1 MRPAFAVAFTGAAIL
16 AGGVLLAGDFGSW
29 IGDSNPMPAESQSTA
44 GAPATPNLER
54 SPGPTQTVSL
64 QTVNLKVEN
73 MWCATCPIIVRRAL
87 ERVEGVSKAEVSF
100 RSKTATV
107 AFDPSRCD
115 VAKLI
120 AATAA
125 YGFPTSV
132 IR

>member
-1 MRPAFAVAFTGAAIL
+1 MKPALAVALTGAVIL

-29 IGDSNPMPAESQSTA
+29 IGQSNPVPAAPETA
-44 GAPATPNLER
+44 AGSLMTSNPER
-54 SPGPTQTVSL
+54 SPGPTQTASL
-64 QTVNLKVEN
+64 RTVNLKVEN

-87 ERVEGVSKAEVSF
+87 ERVEGVSKAQVSF

>member
-1 MRPAFAVAFTGAAIL
+1 MKPALAVALTGAVIL
-16 AGGVLLAGDFGSW
+16 AGGVLLAGEFGSW
-29 IGDSNPMPAESQSTA
+29 IGQSNPVPAAPQTAA
-44 GAPATPNLER
+44 GAPASPNLER
-54 SPGPTQTVSL
+54 SPGPTQTASF
-64 QTVNLKVEN
+64 QTVDLKVEN

-87 ERVEGVSKAEVSF
+87 ERVEGVSKAQVSF

>member
-1 MRPAFAVAFTGAAIL
+1 MKPALAVALTGAVIL
-16 AGGVLLAGDFGSW
+16 AGGVLLAGEFGGW
-29 IGDSNPMPAESQSTA
+29 IGDSNPLPAAPQTA
-44 GAPATPNLER
+44 VGSPMTSNLER
-54 SPGPTQTVSL
+54 SSGPTRTASL
-64 QTVNLKVEN
+64 QTVTLKVEN
-73 MWCATCPIIVRRAL
+73 LWCASCPIIVRRAL
-87 ERVEGVSKAEVSF
+87 EQVEGVSKAQVSF

>member
-1 MRPAFAVAFTGAAIL
+1 MKPALAVALTGAVIL
-16 AGGVLLAGDFGSW
+16 AGGVLLTGDFGSW
-29 IGDSNPMPAESQSTA
+29 IGRSNPVPAGPQTA
-44 GAPATPNLER
+44 AGSLMTSNLER
-54 SPGPTQTVSL
+54 SPGPTRTASL
-64 QTVNLKVEN
+64 QTVTLKVEN
-73 MWCATCPIIVRRAL
+73 LWCASCPIIVRRAL
-87 ERVEGVSKAEVSF
+87 ERVEGVSKAQVSF

>member
-1 MRPAFAVAFTGAAIL
+1 MKPALAVAIIGAAIL
-16 AGGVLLAGDFGSW
+16 AGGVLLVGDFGSW
-29 IGDSNPMPAESQSTA
+29 IGDSNPLPAAPQSTA
-44 GAPATPNLER
+44 GSPMTSNPER
-54 SPGPTQTVSL
+54 SPGPTQAASL

-73 MWCATCPIIVRRAL
+73 MWCATCPMIVRRAL
-87 ERVEGVSKAEVSF
+87 EQVEGVSKAQVSF

-125 YGFPTSV
+125 SGFPSTV

>member
-1 MRPAFAVAFTGAAIL
+1 MKPALAVALTGAVIL
-16 AGGVLLAGDFGSW
+16 AGGVLLAGEFGSW
-29 IGDSNPMPAESQSTA
+29 IGQSKPVPAGPQAAA
-44 GAPATPNLER
+44 GSLMTSNLER
-54 SPGPTQTVSL
+54 SPGPTQTASF
-64 QTVNLKVEN
+64 QTVDLKVEN
-73 MWCATCPIIVRRAL
+73 LWCASCPIIVRRAL
-87 ERVEGVSKAEVSF
+87 ERVEGVSKAQVSF

>member
-1 MRPAFAVAFTGAAIL
+1 MKPALAVAIIGAAIL
-16 AGGVLLAGDFGSW
+16 AGGVLLVGDFGSW
-29 IGDSNPMPAESQSTA
+29 IGDSNPLPAASQSTA
-44 GAPATPNLER
+44 SAPHTPNPER
-54 SPGPTQTVSL
+54 SPGPTQTAL
-64 QTVNLKVEN
+64 LETVNLKVEN
-73 MWCATCPIIVRRAL
+73 MWCATCPMIVRRAL
-87 ERVEGVSKAEVSF
+87 EQVEGVSKAQVSF

-125 YGFPTSV
+125 SGFPSTV

>member
-1 MRPAFAVAFTGAAIL
+1 MKPAHAVALTGAVIL
-16 AGGVLLAGDFGSW
+16 AGGVLLAGEFGSW
-29 IGDSNPMPAESQSTA
+29 IGDSNPLPAASQSTA
-44 GAPATPNLER
+44 GSLMTSNPER
-54 SPGPTQTVSL
+54 SPGPTQTAAL
-64 QTVNLKVEN
+64 QTVDLKVEN
-73 MWCATCPIIVRRAL
+73 LWCATCPMIVRRAL
-87 ERVEGVSKAEVSF
+87 EQVEGVSKAQVSF

>member
-1 MRPAFAVAFTGAAIL
+1 MKPALAVALTGAVIL

-29 IGDSNPMPAESQSTA
+29 IGDSNPLPAASQSTA
-44 GAPATPNLER
+44 GSPMTSNPER
-54 SPGPTQTVSL
+54 SPGPTQTASL

-73 MWCATCPIIVRRAL
+73 MWCATCPMIVRRAL
-87 ERVEGVSKAEVSF
+87 EQVEGVSKAQVSF

-125 YGFPTSV
+125 SGFPSTV

>member
-1 MRPAFAVAFTGAAIL
+1 MKPALAVAIIGAAIL
-16 AGGVLLAGDFGSW
+16 AGGVLLVGDFGSW
-29 IGDSNPMPAESQSTA
+29 IGDSNPLPAASQSTA
-44 GAPATPNLER
+44 GSPMTSNPER
-54 SPGPTQTVSL
+54 SPGPTQTASL
-64 QTVNLKVEN
+64 QTVDLKVEN
-73 MWCATCPIIVRRAL
+73 MWCATCPMIVRRAL
-87 ERVEGVSKAEVSF
+87 EQVEGVSKAQVSF

-125 YGFPTSV
+125 SGFPSTV